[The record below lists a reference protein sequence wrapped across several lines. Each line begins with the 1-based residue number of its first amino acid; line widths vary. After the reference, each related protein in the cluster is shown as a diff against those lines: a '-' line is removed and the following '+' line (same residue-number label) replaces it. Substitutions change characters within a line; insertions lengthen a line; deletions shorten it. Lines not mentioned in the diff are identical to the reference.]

1 MLKKK
6 INKICVIIPIFNEDA
21 IIEESFN
28 SIKNQ
33 TIKPDRLIYVN
44 DSSTDKTKQKIL
56 DLSSK
61 IKWVDIIDHISAEI
75 HLPGSKIINA
85 FYYGYEMLIEKY
97 DIICKFDADILL
109 PNNYFERIIEIF
121 CKDKKI
127 GIAGGNLFVLNNGKW
142 VYENIAAK
150 SHVRGPIKAYRA
162 QCFKDIKGIRRS
174 IGWDTVDVLL
184 AQKYGWKIFTDYNLK
199 VKHLRKTGKDYSLKS
214 KLLQGK
220 ALYVMRFGFI
230 LSILSLLK
238 SSFNSFNLLKFLFGT
253 IGYVISFVSREEF
266 IVTYEEGKYIRKF
279 RWKVIMRNYLKL

>member
-6 INKICVIIPIFNEDA
+6 ENKICVIIPIFNEDA

-56 DLSSK
+56 NLASK
-61 IKWVDIIDHISAEI
+61 IKWVDIIDHISEEI

-85 FYYGYEMLIEKY
+85 FYYGYEKLDEKY

-109 PNNYFERIIEIF
+109 PKNYFESLKKIF
-121 CKDKKI
+121 RKDKKI
-127 GIAGGNLFVLNNGKW
+127 GIAGGNLFILKNGKW
-142 VYENIAAK
+142 VYENISAK

-162 QCFKDIKGIRRS
+162 ECFRDIKGLRRS

-184 AQKYGWKIFTDYNLK
+184 AQRYGWKIFTDYNLK
-199 VKHLRKTGKDYSLKS
+199 VKHLRKTGDDYSLKS

-220 ALYVMRFGFI
+220 ALYIMRFGLV
-230 LSILSLLK
+230 LSMLSLLK
-238 SSFNSFNLLKFLFGT
+238 SSFNSLNILKFLFGIT
-253 IGYVISFVSREEF
+253 GYIISYLKREEF
-266 IVTYEEGKYIRKF
+266 IVTYDEGEYIRKF
-279 RWKVIMRNYLKL
+279 RWKIIMTKYLKL